1 MQANKRVLFFS
12 VILQFSCSA
21 LILGMV
27 ASATSESAALAV
39 SAPFDVDS
47 PRKLRKTPPRHHRRR
62 KYNLSNDSNL
72 RRLIESLG
80 TTQSSSDDDGDEQ
93 SANGTNVCSP
103 LAECELCPHN
113 WKVLIEKEDERI
125 KGEYESC
132 VKYGRRR
139 QFECTI
145 LFQESDSSEKRAKT
159 LSEYRPCQYTE
170 SDEQYRM
177 LRMQM
182 MCLLVGF
189 WAIRNVRRQ
198 KVASASLFDQRRMRS
213 QNGSGRHVTYA
224 PLPIERKD
232 SMETVEL
239 IPRTTGP
246 GKVPKSPAPDPNV
259 ETVI

>member
-21 LILGMV
+21 LILVMV
-27 ASATSESAALAV
+27 ASAKSESAALAV
-39 SAPFDVDS
+39 AAPFSVD
-47 PRKLRKTPPRHHRRR
+47 PPPQLRKTPPRHQRRR
-62 KYNLSNDSNL
+62 KYIIAGDSHF
-72 RRLIESLG
+72 RRLVETLG
-80 TTQSSSDDDGDEQ
+80 TTQISSDDDDDEQ
-93 SANGTNVCSP
+93 SANGTNVCAP

-113 WKVLIEKEDERI
+113 WKVLVEKEDERI

-132 VKYGRRR
+132 VTYGRRR
-139 QFECTI
+139 QFECTVI
-145 LFQESDSSEKRAKT
+145 FQESDSSEKRTKS

-177 LRMQM
+177 LWMQII
-182 MCLLVGF
+182 CLLVGF
-189 WAIRNVRRQ
+189 LAIRNVRRQ
-198 KVASASLFDQRRMRS
+198 KVVSASLFDQRRMRS
-213 QNGSGRHVTYA
+213 KNGSGRHVTYA

-246 GKVPKSPAPDPNV
+246 GKVPKSPSPDSNM
-259 ETVI
+259 ETVV